1 MDNKTETAKKQ
12 RSRSKSTEKKQ
23 DTKTEMNGNNESK
36 TTRRK
41 SAEPKP
47 SKKVKPV
54 EVVKP
59 AKTRK
64 VKAETDKKVS
74 TKKSKKVKQSD
85 YETEQNDEDENEAD
99 QNVENENEADQY
111 DEDEPSKVE
120 NETEQSNAKQSK
132 KSKEKSKK
140 HKKEKKEAKT
150 ENVDKKENK
159 KRVINLKP
167 TVISYQGIGIGPAR
181 VKNVLACVALNRDEY
196 SAKNMLTEA
205 ENKPKKV
212 KPSKSTPNQSLSEQK
227 DPKPLSVVLKES
239 EVVSQVM
246 KKAEELHENSLREKY
261 EREKLNQFTEVEK
274 KTYNESKTSY
284 MKTLKDKSFDL
295 QVFNSSYSPSFYNG
309 FNDFKKSIEED
320 NRRKEYERNYLRNLS
335 KDNNVRYTEYAT
347 RRENAEKDAREQNK
361 LFDVQVFNKSFD
373 KKFYDGFKLF
383 KSSKTELSHAKDL
396 ISKLLIR
403 ISIPTRYIL
412 ASFLD
417 QIVMQYYTNGVI
429 NCIKS
434 GKTNIQLKHVL
445 TRGPEFE
452 NTVPLDKFVRTL
464 NAYTDATNW
473 LTLCENEKAKFLS
486 DKKQRK
492 ANKEENIHVKFEEPE
507 YPDSNP
513 NQLKNYSFNSYIND
527 ICRYVRMQLAEEHK
541 NDKEIYELYHSLQN
555 SHSFKDFCSY
565 ILYQTIL
572 RVGTSL
578 RFSTI
583 NNNTKTINAVT
594 MTNAIN
600 NICLLCGIDD
610 IPIMKHIEDAKN
622 KYYAYKSSNKKNI
635 PVQDD
640 QSDNEDNDSEVN
652 IDESDKE

>member
-23 DTKTEMNGNNESK
+23 DAKTEMNGHNESK
-36 TTRRK
+36 PARRK

-64 VKAETDKKVS
+64 VKADTGKKVS
-74 TKKSKKVKQSD
+74 AKKSKKAKQADS
-85 YETEQNDEDENEAD
+85 ETEQNEEVE
-99 QNVENENEADQY
+99 NVEEQNEEVENVEEQNE
-111 DEDEPSKVE
+111 EDEPSKVE
-120 NETEQSNAKQSK
+120 NDTEQSNAKQSK
-132 KSKEKSKK
+132 KSKEKGKK
-140 HKKEKKEAKT
+140 QQKEKKDKS
-150 ENVDKKENK
+150 ENADKKENK
-159 KRVINLKP
+159 KRVVNLKP
-167 TVISYQGIGIGPAR
+167 TVMSYQGIGIGPAR

-196 SAKNMLTEA
+196 LAKDMLTEA

-212 KPSKSTPNQSLSEQK
+212 KPSKSAPNQSLPEQK

-261 EREKLNQFTEVEK
+261 EREKLNQFTEAEK
-274 KTYNESKTSY
+274 KSYNEARSSY

-335 KDNNVRYTEYAT
+335 KDNNVRYTEYAS

-373 KKFYDGFKLF
+373 KKFYDGLKSF

-429 NCIKS
+429 NCIKN

-464 NAYTDATNW
+464 DAYTDATNW
-473 LTLCENEKAKFLS
+473 LTLCETEKAKFLS

-492 ANKEENIHVKFEEPE
+492 ANKEENTHVKFEEPE

-541 NDKEIYELYHSLQN
+541 NDKEKYELYHSLQN

-610 IPIMKHIEDAKN
+610 TPIMKHIEEAKN
-622 KYYAYKSSNKKNI
+622 KYYAYKSSNKKNA
-635 PVQDD
+635 PAQDD